1 MEYKRTTH
9 AVYGLQYHIV
19 LVTKYRKKCINE
31 EIGGRLKKEFDRL
44 ISQREGKILSIEVME
59 DHVHILAEMSPKY
72 AIANEIAMLKSVTS
86 RIIRR
91 DYGDYIKKF
100 LWKGSFWSQSYFIA
114 SCGGVTLDVLKQYVE
129 NQNRKPGRPKTKK
142 EHSSPTES

>member
-59 DHVHILAEMSPKY
+59 DHVHILA
-72 AIANEIAMLKSVTS
+72 
-86 RIIRR
+86 
-91 DYGDYIKKF
+91 
-100 LWKGSFWSQSYFIA
+100 
-114 SCGGVTLDVLKQYVE
+114 
-129 NQNRKPGRPKTKK
+129 
-142 EHSSPTES
+142 